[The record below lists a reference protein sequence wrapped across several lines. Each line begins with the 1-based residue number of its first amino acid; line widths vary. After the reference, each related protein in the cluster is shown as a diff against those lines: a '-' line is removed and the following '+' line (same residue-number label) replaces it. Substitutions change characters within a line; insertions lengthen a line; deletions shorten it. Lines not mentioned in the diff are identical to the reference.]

1 MFSIV
6 GLDHVVLRVTDV
18 ERMVRFYREV
28 LGCSIER
35 ARPEIGL
42 TQLRAGRS
50 LIDMVTVD
58 SGLGSRGGAGPGPEG
73 RNMDHLCL
81 RIEPFEPD
89 GLARHLAAHG
99 LPAGEVKTRYG
110 AEGDGPSIYLN
121 DPEGN
126 TVELKG
132 PPERGAGIGEALNR
146 GPTSGDVTA

>member
-1 MFSIV
+1 MFRIV

-18 ERMVRFYREV
+18 GRMVGFYRDI

-35 ARPEIGL
+35 ERPEIGL

-50 LIDMVTVD
+50 LIDMVAVE
-58 SGLGSRGGAGPGPEG
+58 SELGRKGGVGPGPEG
-73 RNMDHLCL
+73 RNMDHFCL

-99 LPAGEVKTRYG
+99 VGRGEVKTRYG
-110 AEGDGPSIYLN
+110 AEGDGPSIYLT

-132 PPERGAGIGEALNR
+132 PPTLVR
-146 GPTSGDVTA
+146 

>member
-18 ERMVRFYREV
+18 ERMVGFYRDV
-28 LGCSIER
+28 LNCSIER

-50 LIDMVTVD
+50 LIDMVAVD
-58 SGLGSRGGAGPGPEG
+58 SDLGKRGGARPGVEG

-89 GLARHLAAHG
+89 GLARHLAGHG
-99 LPAGEVKTRYG
+99 LPPGEVKTRYG
-110 AEGDGPSIYLN
+110 AEGDGPSLYLS

-126 TVELKG
+126 VVELKG
-132 PPERGAGIGEALNR
+132 PP
-146 GPTSGDVTA
+146 TSTR

>member
-1 MFSIV
+1 MIRIA
-6 GLDHVVLRVTDV
+6 GLDHVVLRVTDL
-18 ERMVRFYREV
+18 ERMLGFYRDV

-42 TQLRAGRS
+42 TQMRAGRS
-50 LIDMVTVD
+50 MIDLVAVD
-58 SGLGSRGGAGPGPEG
+58 SELGRRGGAAPGREG

-81 RIEPFEPD
+81 RIESFDRD

-99 LPAGEVKTRYG
+99 IAVGEVKTRYG
-110 AEGDGPSIYLN
+110 AEGDGPSLYLT

-132 PPERGAGIGEALNR
+132 PPERGAGA
-146 GPTSGDVTA
+146 PP

>member
-1 MFSIV
+1 MIRIV
-6 GLDHVVLRVTDV
+6 GLDHVVLRVADV
-18 ERMVRFYREV
+18 ERMVGFYRDL

-35 ARPEIGL
+35 SRPEIGL

-50 LIDMVTVD
+50 MIDLVAVD
-58 SGLGSRGGAGPGPEG
+58 SELGRRGGAGPGREG

-99 LPAGEVKTRYG
+99 IAAGEVKTRYG
-110 AEGDGPSIYLN
+110 AEGDGPSLYLT

-126 TVELKG
+126 IVELKG
-132 PPERGAGIGEALNR
+132 PPERGAGVPR
-146 GPTSGDVTA
+146 

>member
-1 MFSIV
+1 MFRIV
-6 GLDHVVLRVTDV
+6 GLDHVVLRVNDV
-18 ERMVRFYREV
+18 EEMKVFYCDV

-35 ARPEIGL
+35 ERPDIGL

-50 LIDMVTVD
+50 LIDMVAVD
-58 SGLGSRGGAGPGPEG
+58 SEIGKRGGSMPSPEG

-89 GLARHLAAHG
+89 ALARHLAAHG
-99 LPAGEVKTRYG
+99 LAAGEVKTRYG
-110 AEGDGPSIYLN
+110 AEGNGPSLYLT

-132 PPERGAGIGEALNR
+132 PPA
-146 GPTSGDVTA
+146 VK

>member
-6 GLDHVVLRVTDV
+6 GLDHVVLRVNNV
-18 ERMVRFYREV
+18 EQMKVFYRDV

-35 ARPEIGL
+35 ERPDIGL

-50 LIDMVTVD
+50 LIDMVAVD
-58 SGLGSRGGAGPGPEG
+58 SELGKRGGARPGSEG

-81 RIEPFEPD
+81 RIEPFEAD
-89 GLARHLAAHG
+89 GLGRHFAAHG
-99 LPAGEVKTRYG
+99 LAPGEVKTRYG
-110 AEGDGPSIYLN
+110 AEGNGPSLYLT

-132 PPERGAGIGEALNR
+132 PPTRGAGAR
-146 GPTSGDVTA
+146 T

>member
-1 MFSIV
+1 VFHVV
-6 GLDHVVLRVTDV
+6 GLDHVVLRVKDV
-18 ERMVRFYREV
+18 ERMVRFYHEV
-28 LGCSIER
+28 LACRVER

-50 LIDMVTVD
+50 MIDLVAVD
-58 SGLGSRGGAGPGPEG
+58 SELGRRGGAAPDGGA

-89 GLARHLAAHG
+89 ALARHLASHG
-99 LPAGEVKTRYG
+99 IVAGEVKTRYG
-110 AEGDGPSIYLN
+110 AEGDGPSLYLT

-132 PPERGAGIGEALNR
+132 PPGTVRQD
-146 GPTSGDVTA
+146 P